1 MSRKENKRAKKLEE
15 SLQRAREFED
25 DHEELIRTAD
35 AKRQTQS
42 APTTPY
48 KYASV
53 RERVD
58 SFSKVITSLDLPTVT
73 KWNILKKHE

>member
-1 MSRKENKRAKKLEE
+1 MSNNASRRAKKLEE
-15 SLQRAREFED
+15 ALQRAREFEN

-35 AKRQTQS
+35 ADRQTQS

-58 SFSKVITSLDLPTVT
+58 SSVR
-73 KWNILKKHE
+73 